1 MTQTLAVL
9 GARLHL
15 EKASG
20 FSVWAL
26 ILGALAVVAALVAA
40 LGSIPSLVLPQLV
53 LGATAVIV
61 GRKAMKWD
69 SDQTLGRLGMVLGIG
84 SFAISILFLSI

>member
-26 ILGALAVVAALVAA
+26 FLGALAVVAALIAA
-40 LGSIPSLVLPQLV
+40 LGSTPSLVLPQLV
-53 LGATAVIV
+53 LGTVAVIV

-69 SDQTLGRLGMVLGIG
+69 RDQTLGRLGMLLGIG
-84 SFAISILFLSI
+84 SFAITVLYLSI